1 MRISIFDQSNKNIVV
16 FVNENRQVSVVKS
29 YAETRTELVRSVKD
43 RSAKARI
50 KACDDKGRGH
60 WYYAGYKSSVEDK
73 NTKHVI
79 VFMDDNRSHGV
90 VFYRNGK
97 NFEEYRAV
105 AAASTSKGRTVWNL
119 RTEDENSNDRV
130 DELQLTNSFASTEL
144 TLEEALKIIEQQ
156 RKEIESKDKI
166 ISDLVAQRDA
176 AYKERDEAKRIQ
188 AKHYAK
194 SQIERNKRINAAK
207 SNSSVLVEDIEA
219 QLENF
224 DVEPEEKPEIVL
236 PVLEEVSPVVPD
248 VEETPKL
255 DPIQAVKTIT
265 EEELRML
272 RVHNPMLYSIKKNQI
287 KSGELVVI

>member
-156 RKEIESKDKI
+156 RKEIE
-166 ISDLVAQRDA
+166 DLVAQRDA

-194 SQIERNKRINAAK
+194 SQLERNKRIIAVK

-236 PVLEEVSPVVPD
+236 PVLKEVSPVVPD

-272 RVHNPMLYSIKKNQI
+272 RVHNPMLYSIKQNQI
-287 KSGELVVI
+287 NSGELVVI

>member
-105 AAASTSKGRTVWNL
+105 AAASTSKGRTVWNM

-156 RKEIESKDKI
+156 RKEIE
-166 ISDLVAQRDA
+166 DLVAQRDA

-194 SQIERNKRINAAK
+194 SQIERNKRIIAVK

-224 DVEPEEKPEIVL
+224 DVENKPEIVL
-236 PVLEEVSPVVPD
+236 PVVGEVSPVVPD

-265 EEELRML
+265 EEELRSL
-272 RVHNPMLYSIKKNQI
+272 RVHNPMLYSIKQNQI
-287 KSGELVVI
+287 NSGELVVI

>member
-29 YAETRTELVRSVKD
+29 YAETRTELVSSVKD

-156 RKEIESKDKI
+156 RKEIE
-166 ISDLVAQRDA
+166 DLVAQRDA

-194 SQIERNKRINAAK
+194 SQIERNKRIIAVK

-236 PVLEEVSPVVPD
+236 PVLKEVSPVVPD

-272 RVHNPMLYSIKKNQI
+272 RVHNPMLYSIKQNQI
-287 KSGELVVI
+287 NSGELVVI

>member
-156 RKEIESKDKI
+156 RKEIE
-166 ISDLVAQRDA
+166 DLVAQRDA

-219 QLENF
+219 QLDNF
-224 DVEPEEKPEIVL
+224 VVEPEEKPEIVL
-236 PVLEEVSPVVPD
+236 PVIEEVSPVMPNV
-248 VEETPKL
+248 ETPKL
-255 DPIQAVKTIT
+255 EPIKTAKTIT

-272 RVHNPMLYSIKKNQI
+272 RVHNPMLYSIKQNQI
-287 KSGELVVI
+287 NSGELVVI

>member
-16 FVNENRQVSVVKS
+16 FVNENRQVRVVKS
-29 YAETRTELVRSVKD
+29 YAETRTELVRSVKA

-156 RKEIESKDKI
+156 RKEIE
-166 ISDLVAQRDA
+166 DLVAQRDA
-176 AYKERDEAKRIQ
+176 AYKERDKAKRIQ
-188 AKHYAK
+188 AKHYVK
-194 SQIERNKRINAAK
+194 SRIERNKRIIAVL

-219 QLENF
+219 QLDNF
-224 DVEPEEKPEIVL
+224 VVEPEEKPEIVL
-236 PVLEEVSPVVPD
+236 PVTEEVSPVMPND
-248 VEETPKL
+248 ETPKL
-255 DPIQAVKTIT
+255 EPVQTIKTIT
-265 EEELRML
+265 EEELRLL
-272 RVHNPMLYSIKKNQI
+272 RVHNPMLYSIKKHQI
-287 KSGELVVI
+287 NSGELKVI

>member
-156 RKEIESKDKI
+156 RKEIE
-166 ISDLVAQRDA
+166 DLVAQRDA

-188 AKHYAK
+188 ARHYVK

-219 QLENF
+219 QLDNF
-224 DVEPEEKPEIVL
+224 VVEPEEKPEIVL
-236 PVLEEVSPVVPD
+236 PVIEEVSPVVPD

-255 DPIQAVKTIT
+255 EPIKTAKTIT

-272 RVHNPMLYSIKKNQI
+272 RVHNPMLYSIKQNQI
-287 KSGELVVI
+287 NSGELVVI

>member
-156 RKEIESKDKI
+156 RKEIE
-166 ISDLVAQRDA
+166 DLVAQRDA

-194 SQIERNKRINAAK
+194 SQIERNKRIIAVK

-255 DPIQAVKTIT
+255 EPVQTIKTIT
-265 EEELRML
+265 EEELRSL

>member
-156 RKEIESKDKI
+156 RKEIE
-166 ISDLVAQRDA
+166 DLVAQRDA

-194 SQIERNKRINAAK
+194 SQIERNKRINAVK

-236 PVLEEVSPVVPD
+236 PVTEEVSPVMPND
-248 VEETPKL
+248 ETPKL
-255 DPIQAVKTIT
+255 EPVQTIKTIT
-265 EEELRML
+265 EEELRLL

-287 KSGELVVI
+287 NSGELKVI

>member
-105 AAASTSKGRTVWNL
+105 AAASTSKGRTVWNM

-144 TLEEALKIIEQQ
+144 TLDEALKIIEQQ
-156 RKEIESKDKI
+156 RKEIE
-166 ISDLVAQRDA
+166 DLVAQRDA
-176 AYKERDEAKRIQ
+176 AYKERDEAKRIK

-194 SQIERNKRINAAK
+194 SQIERNKRIIAVK

-224 DVEPEEKPEIVL
+224 DVVNKPEIVL
-236 PVLEEVSPVVPD
+236 PVVGEVSPVVPD

-255 DPIQAVKTIT
+255 DLIQAVKTIT
-265 EEELRML
+265 EEELRSL
-272 RVHNPMLYSIKKNQI
+272 RVHNPMLYSIKQNQI
-287 KSGELVVI
+287 NSGELVVI

>member
-156 RKEIESKDKI
+156 RKEIE
-166 ISDLVAQRDA
+166 DLVAQRDA

-224 DVEPEEKPEIVL
+224 DFEPEEKPEIVL
-236 PVLEEVSPVVPD
+236 PVLEEVSPVIPSD
-248 VEETPKL
+248 ETPKL
-255 DPIQAVKTIT
+255 EPIKTVKTIT
-265 EEELRML
+265 EEELRSL
-272 RVHNPMLYSIKKNQI
+272 RVHNPMLYSIKKQQI
-287 KSGELVVI
+287 NCGELIVI

>member
-156 RKEIESKDKI
+156 RKEIE
-166 ISDLVAQRDA
+166 DLVAQRDA

-194 SQIERNKRINAAK
+194 SQIERNKRIIAVK

-224 DVEPEEKPEIVL
+224 DVEPVL
-236 PVLEEVSPVVPD
+236 KEVSPVVPD

-272 RVHNPMLYSIKKNQI
+272 RVHNPMLYSIKQNQI
-287 KSGELVVI
+287 NSGELVVI

>member
-156 RKEIESKDKI
+156 RKEIE
-166 ISDLVAQRDA
+166 DLVAQRDA

-194 SQIERNKRINAAK
+194 SQIERNKRINAVK
-207 SNSSVLVEDIEA
+207 SNSTVLVEDIEA
-219 QLENF
+219 QLDNF
-224 DVEPEEKPEIVL
+224 VVEPEEKPEIVL
-236 PVLEEVSPVVPD
+236 PVIEEVSPVMPND
-248 VEETPKL
+248 ETPKL
-255 DPIQAVKTIT
+255 EPVQTIKTIT

-287 KSGELVVI
+287 NCGELVVI

>member
-29 YAETRTELVRSVKD
+29 YAETRTELVHSVKD

-144 TLEEALKIIEQQ
+144 TLKEALKIIEQQ
-156 RKEIESKDKI
+156 RKEIE
-166 ISDLVAQRDA
+166 DLVAQRDA

-194 SQIERNKRINAAK
+194 SQIERNKRIIAVK

-236 PVLEEVSPVVPD
+236 PVLKEVSPVVPD

-265 EEELRML
+265 EEELRSL

-287 KSGELVVI
+287 NSGELVVI

>member
-156 RKEIESKDKI
+156 RKEIE
-166 ISDLVAQRDA
+166 DLVAQRDA

-194 SQIERNKRINAAK
+194 SQIERNKRINAVK

-236 PVLEEVSPVVPD
+236 PVTEEVSPVVPD
-248 VEETPKL
+248 IEETPKL
-255 DPIQAVKTIT
+255 EPVQTIKTIT
-265 EEELRML
+265 EEELRLL

-287 KSGELVVI
+287 NSGELKVI

>member
-156 RKEIESKDKI
+156 RKEIE
-166 ISDLVAQRDA
+166 DLVAQRDA

-194 SQIERNKRINAAK
+194 SQIERNKRIIAVK

-236 PVLEEVSPVVPD
+236 PVIEEVSPVVPD

-255 DPIQAVKTIT
+255 DPIQAAKTIT

-272 RVHNPMLYSIKKNQI
+272 RVHNPMLYSIKQNQI
-287 KSGELVVI
+287 NSGELVVI

>member
-29 YAETRTELVRSVKD
+29 YAETRTELVRSVED

-156 RKEIESKDKI
+156 RKEIE
-166 ISDLVAQRDA
+166 DLVAQRDA

-194 SQIERNKRINAAK
+194 SQIERNKRIIAVK

-236 PVLEEVSPVVPD
+236 PVLKEVSPVVPD

-272 RVHNPMLYSIKKNQI
+272 RVHNPMLYSIKQNQI
-287 KSGELVVI
+287 NSGELVVI

>member
-156 RKEIESKDKI
+156 RKEIE
-166 ISDLVAQRDA
+166 DLVAQRDA

-194 SQIERNKRINAAK
+194 SQIERNKRINAVK

-224 DVEPEEKPEIVL
+224 DVEPEEKTEIVL
-236 PVLEEVSPVVPD
+236 PVTEEVSPVMPND
-248 VEETPKL
+248 ETPKL
-255 DPIQAVKTIT
+255 EPVQTIKTIT
-265 EEELRML
+265 EEELRLL

-287 KSGELVVI
+287 NSGELKVI

>member
-105 AAASTSKGRTVWNL
+105 AAASTSKGRTVWNM

-156 RKEIESKDKI
+156 RKEIE
-166 ISDLVAQRDA
+166 DLVAQRDA

-219 QLENF
+219 QLESF

-236 PVLEEVSPVVPD
+236 PVIEEVSPVMAN
-248 VEETPKL
+248 EETPKL
-255 DPIQAVKTIT
+255 EPVQTIKTIT
-265 EEELRML
+265 EEELRSL

>member
-156 RKEIESKDKI
+156 RKEIE
-166 ISDLVAQRDA
+166 DLVAQRDA

-194 SQIERNKRINAAK
+194 SKIERNKRIIAVK

-236 PVLEEVSPVVPD
+236 PVTEEVSPVMPND
-248 VEETPKL
+248 ETPKL
-255 DPIQAVKTIT
+255 EPVQTIKTIT
-265 EEELRML
+265 EEELRSL

>member
-29 YAETRTELVRSVKD
+29 YAETRTELVHSVKD

-144 TLEEALKIIEQQ
+144 TLKEALKIIEQQ
-156 RKEIESKDKI
+156 RKEIE
-166 ISDLVAQRDA
+166 DLVAQRDA

-194 SQIERNKRINAAK
+194 SQIERNKRIIAVK

-236 PVLEEVSPVVPD
+236 PVLKEVSPVVPD

-272 RVHNPMLYSIKKNQI
+272 RVHNPMLYSIKQNQI
-287 KSGELVVI
+287 NSGELVVI

>member
-156 RKEIESKDKI
+156 RKEIE
-166 ISDLVAQRDA
+166 DLVAQRDA

-194 SQIERNKRINAAK
+194 SQIERNKRIIAVK

-236 PVLEEVSPVVPD
+236 PVLKEVSPVVPD

-272 RVHNPMLYSIKKNQI
+272 RVHNPMLYSIKQNQI
-287 KSGELVVI
+287 NSGELVVI

>member
-105 AAASTSKGRTVWNL
+105 AAASTSKGRTVWNM

-156 RKEIESKDKI
+156 RKEIE
-166 ISDLVAQRDA
+166 DLVAQRDA

-194 SQIERNKRINAAK
+194 SQIERNKRIIAVK
-207 SNSSVLVEDIEA
+207 SNSTVLVEDIEDE
-219 QLENF
+219 LENF
-224 DVEPEEKPEIVL
+224 DIEPEEIPEIVL
-236 PVLEEVSPVVPD
+236 PVLEEVSPVMPED
-248 VEETPKL
+248 ETPKL
-255 DPIQAVKTIT
+255 EPVQTIKTIT
-265 EEELRML
+265 EEELRSL
-272 RVHNPMLYSIKKNQI
+272 RVHNPMLYSIKQNQI
-287 KSGELVVI
+287 NSGELVVI

>member
-156 RKEIESKDKI
+156 RKEIE
-166 ISDLVAQRDA
+166 DLVAQRDA

-194 SQIERNKRINAAK
+194 SQIERNKRIIAVK

-236 PVLEEVSPVVPD
+236 PVLKEVSPVVPD

-272 RVHNPMLYSIKKNQI
+272 RVHNPMLYSIKQNQI
-287 KSGELVVI
+287 NFGELVVI

>member
-156 RKEIESKDKI
+156 RKEIE
-166 ISDLVAQRDA
+166 DLVAQRDA

-188 AKHYAK
+188 ARHYVK
-194 SQIERNKRINAAK
+194 SQIERNKRIIAVK

-236 PVLEEVSPVVPD
+236 PVLKEVSPVVPD

-272 RVHNPMLYSIKKNQI
+272 RVHNPMLYSIKQNQI
-287 KSGELVVI
+287 NSGELVVI

>member
-156 RKEIESKDKI
+156 RKEIE
-166 ISDLVAQRDA
+166 DLVAQRDA

-194 SQIERNKRINAAK
+194 SQIERNKRINAVK

-236 PVLEEVSPVVPD
+236 PVTEEVSPVMPND
-248 VEETPKL
+248 ETPKL
-255 DPIQAVKTIT
+255 EPVQTIKTIT

-287 KSGELVVI
+287 NCGELVVI

>member
-105 AAASTSKGRTVWNL
+105 AAASTSKGRTVWNM

-156 RKEIESKDKI
+156 RKEIE
-166 ISDLVAQRDA
+166 DLVAQRDA

-194 SQIERNKRINAAK
+194 SQIERNKRIIAVK
-207 SNSSVLVEDIEA
+207 SNSTVLVEDIEA
-219 QLENF
+219 QLDNF
-224 DVEPEEKPEIVL
+224 GVEPEEKPEIVL
-236 PVLEEVSPVVPD
+236 PVLEEVSPVMPED
-248 VEETPKL
+248 ETPKL
-255 DPIQAVKTIT
+255 EPVQTIKTIT
-265 EEELRML
+265 EEELRSL
-272 RVHNPMLYSIKKNQI
+272 RVHNPMLYSIKQNQI
-287 KSGELVVI
+287 NSGELVVI

>member
-156 RKEIESKDKI
+156 RKEIE
-166 ISDLVAQRDA
+166 DLVAQRDA

-194 SQIERNKRINAAK
+194 SQIERNKRINAVK

-236 PVLEEVSPVVPD
+236 PVTEEVSPVMPND
-248 VEETPKL
+248 ETPNL
-255 DPIQAVKTIT
+255 EPVQTIKTIT
-265 EEELRML
+265 EEELRLL

-287 KSGELVVI
+287 NSGELKVI

>member
-156 RKEIESKDKI
+156 RKEIE
-166 ISDLVAQRDA
+166 DLVAQRDA

-219 QLENF
+219 QLDNF
-224 DVEPEEKPEIVL
+224 VVEPEEKPEIVL
-236 PVLEEVSPVVPD
+236 PVIEEVSPVMPNV
-248 VEETPKL
+248 ETPKL
-255 DPIQAVKTIT
+255 EPIKTAKNIT

-272 RVHNPMLYSIKKNQI
+272 RVHNPMLYSIKQNQI
-287 KSGELVVI
+287 NSGELVVI

>member
-156 RKEIESKDKI
+156 RKEIE
-166 ISDLVAQRDA
+166 DLVAQRDA

-219 QLENF
+219 QLDNF
-224 DVEPEEKPEIVL
+224 VVEPEEKPEIVL
-236 PVLEEVSPVVPD
+236 PVLEEVSPVIPSD
-248 VEETPKL
+248 ETPKL
-255 DPIQAVKTIT
+255 EPIKTVKTIT

-272 RVHNPMLYSIKKNQI
+272 RVHNPMLYSIKQNQI
-287 KSGELVVI
+287 NSGELVVI

>member
-156 RKEIESKDKI
+156 RKEIE
-166 ISDLVAQRDA
+166 DLVAQRDA

-236 PVLEEVSPVVPD
+236 PVLKEVSPVVPD

-272 RVHNPMLYSIKKNQI
+272 RVHNPMLYSIKQNQI
-287 KSGELVVI
+287 NSGELVVI

>member
-130 DELQLTNSFASTEL
+130 DELQLTNSYASTEL

-156 RKEIESKDKI
+156 RKEIE
-166 ISDLVAQRDA
+166 DLVAQRDA

-194 SQIERNKRINAAK
+194 SQIERNKRINAVK

-224 DVEPEEKPEIVL
+224 DVEPEEKTEIVL
-236 PVLEEVSPVVPD
+236 PVTEEVSPVMPND
-248 VEETPKL
+248 ETPKL
-255 DPIQAVKTIT
+255 EPVQTIKTIT
-265 EEELRML
+265 EEELRLL

-287 KSGELVVI
+287 NSGELKVI

>member
-156 RKEIESKDKI
+156 RKEIE
-166 ISDLVAQRDA
+166 DLVAQRDA

-219 QLENF
+219 QLDNF
-224 DVEPEEKPEIVL
+224 VVEPEEKPEIVL
-236 PVLEEVSPVVPD
+236 PVIEEVSPVMPNV
-248 VEETPKL
+248 ETPKL
-255 DPIQAVKTIT
+255 EPIKTAKTIT

-272 RVHNPMLYSIKKNQI
+272 RVHNPMLYSIRQNQI
-287 KSGELVVI
+287 NSGELVVI

>member
-16 FVNENRQVSVVKS
+16 FVNENRQVSIVKS

-156 RKEIESKDKI
+156 RKEIE
-166 ISDLVAQRDA
+166 DLVAQRDA

-219 QLENF
+219 QLDNF
-224 DVEPEEKPEIVL
+224 VVEPEEKPEIVL
-236 PVLEEVSPVVPD
+236 PVIEEVSPVMPNV
-248 VEETPKL
+248 ETPKL
-255 DPIQAVKTIT
+255 EPIKTAKTIT

-272 RVHNPMLYSIKKNQI
+272 RVHNPMLYSIKQNQI
-287 KSGELVVI
+287 NSGELVVI

>member
-1 MRISIFDQSNKNIVV
+1 MRISIFDQTNKNIVV

-105 AAASTSKGRTVWNL
+105 AAASTSKGCTVWNM

-188 AKHYAK
+188 ARHYVK

-219 QLENF
+219 QLDNF
-224 DVEPEEKPEIVL
+224 VVEPEEKPEIVL
-236 PVLEEVSPVVPD
+236 PVLEEVSPVMPND
-248 VEETPKL
+248 ETPKL
-255 DPIQAVKTIT
+255 EPIKTVKTIT

-272 RVHNPMLYSIKKNQI
+272 RVNNPMMYSIKKQQI
-287 KSGELVVI
+287 NTGELILI

>member
-156 RKEIESKDKI
+156 RKEIE
-166 ISDLVAQRDA
+166 DLVAQRDA

-194 SQIERNKRINAAK
+194 SQIERNKRIIAVK

-236 PVLEEVSPVVPD
+236 PVLEEVSPVMPNV
-248 VEETPKL
+248 ETPKL
-255 DPIQAVKTIT
+255 EPIKTAKTIT

-272 RVHNPMLYSIKKNQI
+272 RVHNPMLYSIKQNQI
-287 KSGELVVI
+287 NSGELVVI

>member
-156 RKEIESKDKI
+156 RKEIE
-166 ISDLVAQRDA
+166 DLVAQRDA

-219 QLENF
+219 QLDNF
-224 DVEPEEKPEIVL
+224 VVEPEEKPEIVL
-236 PVLEEVSPVVPD
+236 PVLEEVSPVIPSD
-248 VEETPKL
+248 ETPKL
-255 DPIQAVKTIT
+255 EPIKTVKTIT
-265 EEELRML
+265 EEELRSL
-272 RVHNPMLYSIKKNQI
+272 RVHNPMLYSIKKQQI
-287 KSGELVVI
+287 NCGELIVI

>member
-156 RKEIESKDKI
+156 RKEIE
-166 ISDLVAQRDA
+166 DLVAQRDA

-194 SQIERNKRINAAK
+194 SQIERNKRIIAVK

-219 QLENF
+219 QLVNF

-236 PVLEEVSPVVPD
+236 PVLKEVSPVVPD

-272 RVHNPMLYSIKKNQI
+272 RVHNPMLYSIKQNQI
-287 KSGELVVI
+287 NSGELVVI

>member
-156 RKEIESKDKI
+156 RKEIE
-166 ISDLVAQRDA
+166 DLVAQRDA

-188 AKHYAK
+188 AKHYVK
-194 SQIERNKRINAAK
+194 SQIERNKRINAVK
-207 SNSSVLVEDIEA
+207 SNSTVLVEDIEA
-219 QLENF
+219 QLDNF
-224 DVEPEEKPEIVL
+224 VVEPEEKPEIVL
-236 PVLEEVSPVVPD
+236 PVIEEVSPVMPNV
-248 VEETPKL
+248 ETPKL
-255 DPIQAVKTIT
+255 EPIRLA
-265 EEELRML
+265 
-272 RVHNPMLYSIKKNQI
+272 P
-287 KSGELVVI
+287 